1 MEQFCGSMA
10 MMDNEGF
17 IRVLGDLMAQ
27 NKGFQIMITVPSD
40 KNRESEKK
48 AVKET
53 QEEIS
58 LERDVTGMLHK
69 IGVPAH
75 IKGYQYLREAIIY
88 SVEDPEM
95 LGAVT
100 KILYPAIAKRSH
112 TTPSRVE
119 RAIRHAIEVAWNRG
133 CEEVLEEIFGYTI
146 SIGRGKPTNSEFI
159 AMLADKITLK
169 RKIQAH

>member
-1 MEQFCGSMA
+1 MEQLCGSMA

-17 IRVLGDLMAQ
+17 IRVLGNLMAQ

-40 KNRESEKK
+40 KSRECEKK

-53 QEEIS
+53 QKEIS

-112 TTPSRVE
+112 TTSSRVE

-146 SIGRGKPTNSEFI
+146 SVGRGKPTNSEFI

-169 RKIQAH
+169 RKIQVH